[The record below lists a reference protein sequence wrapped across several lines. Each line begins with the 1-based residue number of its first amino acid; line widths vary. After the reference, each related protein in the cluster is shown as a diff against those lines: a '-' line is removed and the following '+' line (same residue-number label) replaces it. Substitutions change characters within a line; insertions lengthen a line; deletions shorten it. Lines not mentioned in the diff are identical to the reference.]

1 MLQDVAADLPTATL
15 HTGEGHFYPSPHL
28 SDAVPPSV
36 RHVAQEC

>member
-1 MLQDVAADLPTATL
+1 MLQDVAADLPTATF

-36 RHVAQEC
+36 QHVAQEC